1 MEWRPPARD
10 VLAHPA
16 AASSSGPAP
25 SPAPSRLERLAD
37 ALRRVVDLFPA
48 AAVTPATSGGALAA
62 KARMVA
68 QLNFLLLKLN
78 TGEVDA
84 CRLMCQQYL
93 RSTPTMA
100 ELWIVYAWI
109 EEVAGNQSDAELIL
123 NKFVLRYSD
132 QFAGWHAYALFALV
146 RKSPATALDVLARS
160 VGQFL
165 TPGPEGAKELTL
177 PLAIVRSVFH
187 ALLHLPAPEGQA
199 PLRLAATSGTTVP
212 DALESLRCLVFSFR
226 LSCVCV

>member
-1 MEWRPPARD
+1 
-10 VLAHPA
+10 
-16 AASSSGPAP
+16 
-25 SPAPSRLERLAD
+25 
-37 ALRRVVDLFPA
+37 VVDLFPA
-48 AAVTPATSGGALAA
+48 VAATSATPGGALAA

-109 EEVAGNQSDAELIL
+109 EEVAGNHSDAELIL

-146 RKSPATALDVLARS
+146 RKSPAAALDVLARS

-165 TPGPEGAKELTL
+165 TPGPEGAKELAL
-177 PLAIVRSVFH
+177 PLATVRSVFH

-199 PLRLAATSGTTVP
+199 PLRLAATSGTTGRPRV
-212 DALESLRCLVFSFR
+212 SLLSSSLLPPLLWYCLVFSFR
-226 LSCVCV
+226 LLCSCVCACVRVCVCACVVAAQQ